1 MSLSARMSAEFAALQ
16 KCSVILKTADQ
27 YDIWKNRVTDACCTM
42 NVFNLTDEDCS
53 RAMDEFVEA
62 KEAGEKKQ
70 NWVATCW
77 QIITTSLHD
86 DVYRKVSQSPRGG
99 IETLLKNIGHAL
111 VFGTCVCVLG
121 HRGRA

>member
-1 MSLSARMSAEFAALQ
+1 
-16 KCSVILKTADQ
+16 
-27 YDIWKNRVTDACCTM
+27 M

-86 DVYRKVSQSPRGG
+86 DVYRKISQSPRVASKRIFLHPLFQQLQVVFACPGAMPKSFD
-99 IETLLKNIGHAL
+99 EAVAL
-111 VFGTCVCVLG
+111 EPGPDAAG
-121 HRGRA
+121 DGRPRGEERTAVG